1 MPKLNILHLVNRLQQ
16 RIKQLEN
23 GDALEARDIN
33 ALLNDAQREQLKRAW
48 AAQQELRKKHRQP
61 QSDDEKFNIGWKTI
75 REVRLDIMRE
85 ALAELEANLTDTL
98 DILQQQRE
106 VKAARVFLDAYVKA
120 KADGKNPLSAAN
132 NELQRAGFR
141 RTDKR
146 SIGFRSPRDLEIQ
159 NMEERIMAKI
169 ESEMSPD
176 EREQLELARQFD
188 EAQQRDK

>member
-33 ALLNDAQREQLKRAW
+33 ALLNDTQRDQLKQAW
-48 AAQQELRKKHRQP
+48 AAQQELRKKYRQP

-120 KADGKNPLSAAN
+120 KADGKNTLSAAN

-146 SIGFRSPRDLEIQ
+146 SIGLRSPRDLEIQ
-159 NMEERIMAKI
+159 NMEERITAKI
-169 ESEMSPD
+169 ESEMTPD
-176 EREQLELARQFD
+176 ERVQLELARQFD
-188 EAQQRDK
+188 QAQQRNK

>member
-1 MPKLNILHLVNRLQQ
+1 MPKINKLHVTDRLKK
-16 RIKQLEN
+16 RIEQLEN

-48 AAQQELRKKHRQP
+48 TAQQELRKEHRQP
-61 QSDDEKFNIGWKTI
+61 QSDDEKFNIGWKSI

-120 KADGKNPLSAAN
+120 KADGKNSLSAAN

-169 ESEMSPD
+169 ESEMSPE

-188 EAQQRDK
+188 EAQQRNK